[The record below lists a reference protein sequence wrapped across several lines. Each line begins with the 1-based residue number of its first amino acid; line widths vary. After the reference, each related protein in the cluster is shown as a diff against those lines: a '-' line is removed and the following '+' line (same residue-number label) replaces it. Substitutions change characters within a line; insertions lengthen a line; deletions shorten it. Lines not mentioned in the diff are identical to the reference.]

1 MSSEAGERT
10 EQASERQ
17 MRDVRKKGKLGR
29 SSDVSAWAVV
39 AAVAV
44 MIPATLAAAQGV
56 ATDALFQITRAA
68 ESGDPQVAL
77 QVLADAGG
85 SLGGV
90 LLPLMAVAVLAAL
103 ATPFLQGPVTFR
115 SMAPRF
121 DHFNPVSAAKKILG
135 PQAWWNAAK
144 ALLKSAA
151 VGALMYWVIQA
162 VATGL
167 MGAGLLPLEA
177 VTGLVSSAAMQLLWF
192 SVLAGLVM
200 AAADVF
206 VVSKR
211 NRKQTR
217 VTKDEAKREHKSS
230 EGDPLV
236 KSQRRSRQL
245 SMSRNRMI
253 ADVSSADAV
262 VVNPVHVAVAL
273 RYKAGDAAPVVVAS
287 GKGEMAARIR
297 ERAVDAEV
305 PLVKNIELAWM
316 MHDHCRVGAPVP
328 PELYGAVAVVIAF
341 TLRLDAKLQR
351 RRQGRIHALDDI
363 ELPREWQGRQG

>member
-1 MSSEAGERT
+1 MTSEAGERT

-29 SSDVSAWAVV
+29 SADVSAWVVV

-44 MIPATLAAAQGV
+44 MIPTTLIAAQGA
-56 ATDALFQITRAA
+56 ATDSLFQLTRAA
-68 ESGDPQVAL
+68 QEADPKVAL
-77 QVLADAGG
+77 QVLIHAGE
-85 SLGGV
+85 SLGV
-90 LLPLMAVAVLAAL
+90 VILPLLAVAMLAAVV
-103 ATPFLQGPVTFR
+103 TPFLQGPVTFR
-115 SMAPRF
+115 SLAPKF
-121 DHFNPVSAAKKILG
+121 DHFSPVAAAKKIFG

-151 VGALMYWVIQA
+151 VGLLMYWMIQA
-162 VATGL
+162 VASGL

-177 VTGLVSSAAMQLLWF
+177 VTGVITTAALQLLWF

-217 VTKDEAKREHKSS
+217 VTKDEAKREHKSA
-230 EGDPLV
+230 EGDPQV

-245 SMSRNRMI
+245 SLSRNRMI

-262 VVNPVHVAVAL
+262 VVNPVHVAVAV
-273 RYKAGDAAPVVVAS
+273 RYQPGDAAPVVVAA
-287 GKGEMAARIR
+287 GKGEVAARIR
-297 ERAVDAEV
+297 ERAEAAEV
-305 PLVKNIELAWM
+305 PLIKNIELAWM
-316 MHDHCRVGAPVP
+316 MHRHCRVGAPVP

-341 TLRLDAKLQR
+341 TLKLDARVHR
-351 RRQGRIHALDDI
+351 RRKGRIHSLADIPLPALAT
-363 ELPREWQGRQG
+363 E